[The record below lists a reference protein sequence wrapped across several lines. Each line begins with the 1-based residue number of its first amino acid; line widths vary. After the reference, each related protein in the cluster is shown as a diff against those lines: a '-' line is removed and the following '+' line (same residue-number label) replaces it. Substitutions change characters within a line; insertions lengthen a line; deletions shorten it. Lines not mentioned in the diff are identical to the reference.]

1 MAAFVDLDWRRIDV
15 TAIVT
20 FGGLATIDER
30 RHPACRD
37 WLARQG
43 YGLATFDCRPGL
55 SHPRKVMHGAAGD
68 GKRGRSFASEA
79 GRLGWGPIRGGPPR

>member
-1 MAAFVDLDWRRIDV
+1 VAAFSDLDWRRIDV

-37 WLARQG
+37 WLAQLG
-43 YGLATFDCRPGL
+43 YEFAAARAA
-55 SHPRKVMHGAAGD
+55 SRGAEG
-68 GKRGRSFASEA
+68 ASGA
-79 GRLGWGPIRGGPPR
+79 